1 MRVESGMDG
10 IAISQRLGR
19 PRTRPKKLAAD
30 RGYSIPRVRDW
41 LRARGM
47 MPPSFLPS
55 FMQTVSHFSP
65 VKWGILA
72 LEGAI
77 WRGFSPSEMFLPCG
91 VLLGMGTVCFGLG
104 VTVLA
109 RKDG

>member
-1 MRVESGMDG
+1 
-10 IAISQRLGR
+10 
-19 PRTRPKKLAAD
+19 
-30 RGYSIPRVRDW
+30 
-41 LRARGM
+41 M
-47 MPPSFLPS
+47 MPLAFLPS

-77 WRGFSPSEMFLPCG
+77 WRGFSPTEMFLPCAI
-91 VLLGMGTVCFGLG
+91 LLGMGVTCFGLG
-104 VTVLA
+104 VTILA

>member
-1 MRVESGMDG
+1 MNRM
-10 IAISQRLGR
+10 GR
-19 PRTRPKKLAAD
+19 
-30 RGYSIPRVRDW
+30 RDPT
-41 LRARGM
+41 AVGAPTMACGM
-47 MPPSFLPS
+47 MPLAFLPS

-77 WRGFSPSEMFLPCG
+77 WRGFSLTEMVLPCG
-91 VLLGMGTVCFGLG
+91 ILLGMGIICFGLG
-104 VTVLA
+104 VTILT